1 MSSEKSPAFVRVWD
15 LSVRMFHWS
24 LVAAFFV
31 AYLTD
36 DDLMEVHEWA
46 GYIVGGLIVY
56 RVIWGFIGPEHA
68 RFRDFIFPPA
78 TVIADLRDL
87 AARRSRRY
95 LGHSPGG
102 GVMVITLLAL
112 CAAIVVSGVILY
124 AADQQAG
131 PLAGLIA
138 PSDQLEEAMEEVHE
152 FLANFTVALVAIHVC
167 AVLFASFV
175 HRENLIKAMF
185 TGHKRREP

>member
-1 MSSEKSPAFVRVWD
+1 MDQKQTAQEQSVVRVWD
-15 LSVRMFHWS
+15 LSVRIFHWS
-24 LVAAFFV
+24 LVAAFFI

-36 DDLMEVHEWA
+36 EDLLDLHVWA
-46 GYIVGGLIVY
+46 GYLVGGLIVY

-68 RFRDFIFPPA
+68 RFQDFIFPPH
-78 TVIADLRDL
+78 TVMAYLRDM
-87 AARRSRRY
+87 AARRSKRY

-112 CAAIVVSGVILY
+112 CAAIVVSGLILY

-138 PSDQLEEAMEEVHE
+138 ASAPQIGRA
-152 FLANFTVALVAIHVC
+152 HV
-167 AVLFASFV
+167 
-175 HRENLIKAMF
+175 
-185 TGHKRREP
+185 